1 MKKVGRF
8 SLFELQD
15 ASSVIDKASQKT
27 FIGGGSGSSSD
38 PYTQD
43 EFDSMMYSGHWN
55 GGWVYGMG
63 WITPQV
69 YIYPNHYNYSGSY
82 HPSGHGGGGSFWP
95 GSSWPGNGGNTGG
108 YLGYNGYNPNHNN
121 YYHGHNGYWGHN
133 GYSNHYGYPGFYGY
147 HFYGG
152 GGGGITPSENNEQSG
167 VIDLNGTCVYD
178 SLSELLSR
186 LQNKK
191 MTNEEV
197 RVEYFEYL
205 KKQNLSNEEILNL
218 TFNGV
223 KGKYI
228 EGLAEYLGFEAKELN
243 VPEFINEISKGNL
256 NYACGIAVI
265 EVLNKNTGH
274 MDYHAVAITDAIR
287 TSDGK
292 NGYFHFYDEQGLCK
306 KELLEPGDIKNY
318 YEIKYTD

>member
-133 GYSNHYGYPGFYGY
+133 GYSNHYGY

-287 TSDGK
+287 TSDGQ
-292 NGYFHFYDEQGLCK
+292 NVYFHFYDEQGLCK

-318 YEIKYTD
+318 CEIKYTDSSKR